1 MQPGCFTADVMKIT
15 RGLDEHK
22 RSPYPV
28 LTIGNFDGQHK
39 GHQALLRTVV
49 RTAAEAGGTPMVLT
63 FDPHPITVL
72 RPGIDLRLLTPP
84 EEKLARFQEA
94 GIEEVI
100 VLTFNATLAALTP
113 EEFVHRV
120 LGEGIGVKELF
131 VGQHFAFGKGRAGHM
146 DDLLRLSAQTG
157 FRVHA
162 VAPVLVDEAVV
173 SSTRVRQLV
182 QAGELRAAARCL
194 GRPYGFNGTVVMG
207 SQRGQTLGWPTAN
220 IPLPQGLALPPD
232 GVYATITHWRA
243 NRLASASYIGTRP
256 TFGSGERLLEVHLL
270 DQSVQLYG
278 QEIRVEFIERI
289 RGDLRFESAQEL
301 SARIEL
307 DVRLA
312 REALANQPQTLAE
325 A

>member
-1 MQPGCFTADVMKIT
+1 MKIT

-22 RSPYPV
+22 RTPYPV
-28 LTIGNFDGQHK
+28 LTIGNFDGQHR
-39 GHQALLRTVV
+39 GHQALLQTVV

-72 RPGIDLRLLTPP
+72 RPGIDLLLLTPP
-84 EEKLARFQEA
+84 EEKLARFQDA
-94 GIEEVI
+94 GIEEVLF
-100 VLTFNATLAALTP
+100 LTFNAALATLTP
-113 EEFVHRV
+113 EEFVGQV

-131 VGQHFAFGKGRAGHM
+131 VGQHFAFGKGRAGRM

-162 VAPVLVDEAVV
+162 VPPVLVDGEVV

-194 GRPYGFNGTVVMG
+194 GRPYGFNGAVVTG
-207 SQRGQTLGWPTAN
+207 AQRGAILGWPTAN
-220 IPLPQGLALPPD
+220 LRLPQRLALPPD
-232 GVYATITHWRA
+232 GVYATIAHWRG

-256 TFGSGERLLEVHLL
+256 TFDAGERLLEVHLL
-270 DQSVQLYG
+270 DQQVHLYG

-301 SARIEL
+301 SARIAL
-307 DVRLA
+307 DVRQA

>member
-1 MQPGCFTADVMKIT
+1 MKIT
-15 RGLDEHK
+15 RGLDEHQ
-22 RSPYPV
+22 RAPYPV
-28 LTIGNFDGQHK
+28 LTIGNFDGQHR
-39 GHQALLRTVV
+39 GHQALLQSVV

-72 RPGIDLRLLTPP
+72 RPGIDLLLLTPL

-94 GIEEVI
+94 GIKEVLF
-100 VLTFNATLAALTP
+100 LTFNAALATLTP
-113 EEFVHRV
+113 EEFVCQV

-146 DDLLRLSAQTG
+146 DDLLRLSAKTG

-162 VAPVLVDEAVV
+162 VPPVLVDGEVV

-194 GRPYGFNGTVVMG
+194 GRPYGFNGTVVTG
-207 SQRGQTLGWPTAN
+207 AQRGATLGWPTAN
-220 IPLPQGLALPPD
+220 LRLPQRLALPPD
-232 GVYATITHWRA
+232 GVYATITHWKT

-256 TFGSGERLLEVHLL
+256 TFDAGERLLEVHLL
-270 DQSVQLYG
+270 DQQVQLYG

-289 RGDLRFESAQEL
+289 RGDLHFKSAQEL

-312 REALANQPQTLAE
+312 REALANQPPTLAE